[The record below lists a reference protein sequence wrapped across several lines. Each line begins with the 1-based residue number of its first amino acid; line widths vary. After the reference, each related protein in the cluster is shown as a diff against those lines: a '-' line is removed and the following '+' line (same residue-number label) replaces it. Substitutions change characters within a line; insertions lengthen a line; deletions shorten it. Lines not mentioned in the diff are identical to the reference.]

1 MEPEIKKLE
10 AEIRWLQI
18 KLNAIKA
25 RVMEPVR
32 ERKRKLR
39 EAFNF

>member
-1 MEPEIKKLE
+1 METEIKKLE
-10 AEIRWLQI
+10 KEIRWLQI

-25 RVMEPVR
+25 RVMEPIR

-39 EAFNF
+39 DHFQ